1 MDWTELRSLADKH
14 GRVTRDAVFRNR
26 AGLHF
31 ALVGFAINC
40 TERDDVQMVLYTPIV
55 ADTVSSL
62 FTRTAANFI
71 KEFDYLGAEASTDFI
86 QEEFRKSESRE
97 AA

>member
-40 TERDDVQMVLYTPIV
+40 TERDDVQMVLYTPV
-55 ADTVSSL
+55 VSATESTL
-62 FTRTAANFI
+62 YTRTTANFI